1 MAKPTWGGV
10 IIQFSMMQ
18 PEYSAGDG
26 RLVSHRA
33 ATIKG
38 ILQKRYP
45 DMQLEVSA
53 NCLEGKKMF
62 DELNDNKQR

>member
-1 MAKPTWGGV
+1 
-10 IIQFSMMQ
+10 MQ
-18 PEYSAGDG
+18 PEYVGESG
-26 RLVSHRA
+26 RLVSHHA
-33 ATIKG
+33 ATIKD

-62 DELNDNKQR
+62 DELNNNKQR